1 MNSSKEKDAVVDN
14 EKEVDSSP
22 KSSQQP
28 LTQEPASEDFLN
40 EEEGAHKQDTEY
52 LKGWKLYML
61 TLG

>member
-40 EEEGAHKQDTEY
+40 EEEGAQ
-52 LKGWKLYML
+52 
-61 TLG
+61 